1 MNVLGSKAALNGNFD
16 PVPVYSWEEF
26 MKLSEKVPEA
36 DLDQR
41 CARSGRLRRL
51 CRTTTSRR
59 SSESSHARSRACGN
73 SWELMGIHGNLEL
86 VGSHGNLW
94 EFMGTC
100 GKSWELMG
108 IHGNLWELPK
118 PFT

>member
-41 CARSGRLRRL
+41 CVRSGL
-51 CRTTTSRR
+51 
-59 SSESSHARSRACGN
+59 AAA
-73 SWELMGIHGNLEL
+73 
-86 VGSHGNLW
+86 
-94 EFMGTC
+94 
-100 GKSWELMG
+100 
-108 IHGNLWELPK
+108 LPHDH
-118 PFT
+118 